1 MNRINKLFS
10 KKKNILSIYFTAGYP
25 GLNDTIEIIKILDE
39 FGVDMIEVGMPFSDP
54 IVDGPIIQG
63 SSKKA
68 IANGMNIK
76 LLFNQLSKIRKFTQ
90 MPIILMGYINPVYQF
105 GYNNFIKKLIEC
117 GIDGVI
123 LPDLPLDDYLVSFK
137 EEFDKNN
144 LSYISLV
151 SPNTS
156 VNRIRQIDNLSKG
169 FIYVVSSS
177 SITGKR
183 RDFTKSQIQY
193 FNKVNKLNLSN
204 PTIIGFGISDKKSF
218 EVACKYSN
226 GAIIGSKFIQS
237 LLASNLKKSIK
248 NFINSIR

>member
-25 GLNDTIEIIKILDE
+25 GLNDTIEIIKMLDE

-76 LLFNQLSKIRKFTQ
+76 LLFKQLSKIRKFTQ

-183 RDFTKSQIQY
+183 SDFTKSQIQY

-218 EVACKYSN
+218 KVACKYSN

-237 LLASNLKKSIK
+237 LLANNLKKSIK